1 MASFSVT
8 NNHYLRVIY
17 TGNTDIIKKSDRE
30 DKSNS
35 RLSKADSTALHK
47 ALSRLA
53 EYDFDG
59 VKDDSETKKT
69 DFYNTLKAFSDAYN
83 YTLESGSASQNASIA
98 KLTKQMKQLSS
109 KNADNLSDYGITFDD
124 KGYMNVRKSA
134 IDNISTSKYKE
145 FVGKDSSYAKELS
158 QISKQMSRHVDIT
171 L

>member
-17 TGNTDIIKKSDRE
+17 TGNTDIIKKADRE

-35 RLSKADSTALHK
+35 RLTKADSTALHK
-47 ALSRLA
+47 ALARLS

-59 VKDDSETKKT
+59 VKDDNESRKK
-69 DFYNTLKAFSDAYN
+69 DFYNTMKAFSDAYN
-83 YTLESGSASQNASIA
+83 YTLESGSASQNESIA
-98 KLTKQMKQLSS
+98 KLTKKMKQLSS
-109 KNADNLSDYGITFDD
+109 KNADDLEDFGITFDE

-134 IDNISTSKYKE
+134 IDNISTSKYKDW
-145 FVGKDSSYAKELS
+145 VGKDSEYAKELS
-158 QISKQMSRHVDIT
+158 EISKQMSRHVDIT